1 MSIRLNVPAL
11 HETNWHEFGSR
22 FLFGGTAT
30 VITGLIARKFGP
42 SVGGLFLAFPAIF
55 PASASLVEKHERR
68 KKERAGLNGT
78 NRAKDA
84 AAADAYG
91 AGIGTIGLV
100 LFAVVA
106 WWLLPKFPSWAVLS
120 GASLTWLGVSIIIW
134 QICKRLRRA

>member
-1 MSIRLNVPAL
+1 MSVRLNVPAL
-11 HETNWHEFGSR
+11 HETRWYEYGSR

-78 NRAKDA
+78 NRGKDA

-91 AGIGTIGLV
+91 AAIGTIGLI
-100 LFAVVA
+100 LFAVVV

-120 GASLTWLGVSIIIW
+120 GASLTWLGVSIVIW
-134 QICKRLRRA
+134 QICRKHRRA